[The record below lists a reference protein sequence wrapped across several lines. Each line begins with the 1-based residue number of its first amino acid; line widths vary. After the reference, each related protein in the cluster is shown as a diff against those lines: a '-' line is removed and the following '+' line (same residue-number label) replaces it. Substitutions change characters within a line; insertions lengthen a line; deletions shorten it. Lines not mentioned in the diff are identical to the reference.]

1 MRFNLSRKKLCQ
13 LLVVASYPAILVL
26 IWDYMMTLELSL
38 NQLFFEAVEERRSKL
53 YIHYSS
59 YASSVLACF
68 LYPIFGLLADVW
80 TGRYKAILIG
90 MVFCFLSWIIEGIGF
105 IIDNYHHNSVVLLAF
120 YGIAYF
126 FQYCGYT
133 CFTANII
140 QFNIDQLIGAS
151 ADELSTLIYWHTAVT
166 PAIYIFIYILLNLL
180 KHSFYVNMTIF
191 ITSGLAVSV
200 VLVSHSLFKYK
211 LEKVSLI
218 KNPIKLIIRVLCYA
232 RKHKYP
238 ENRSA
243 LTYWEEEAP
252 SRMDLGKKKYGG
264 PFTEEEVENVKTFFG
279 ILPFFMAILGFV
291 LSDCWFTLNI
301 DTNNLVLLSGL
312 QFSIC
317 SLIILFVYLF
327 FIRIFFYKFTVSM
340 LFRMSL
346 GLFLALI
353 VGISEMIVAK
363 LIQLDVTFFNT
374 NKTIYIYLLFLGISK
389 LLVTQTS
396 LEFIVA
402 QTPVQMRGMMV
413 GFWLAS
419 WNVGFIIN
427 SLIKFSFNCES
438 KMICTS
444 FFYYLTKNI
453 IIFVI
458 LILFVILA
466 RRYKYRVR
474 ENEVNIV
481 QIVDDHYQKYMEQEE
496 QFKRQDNDHFL
507 IRSTSTSYY

>member
-1 MRFNLSRKKLCQ
+1 MSRKKLCR
-13 LLVVASYPAILVL
+13 LLVIASYPAILVL
-26 IWDYMMTLELSL
+26 VWDYMMTLEFSL
-38 NQLFFEAVEERRSKL
+38 NQLFFKAFEEGRSKL

-59 YASSVLACF
+59 YASTVLACF
-68 LYPIFGLLADVW
+68 LYPTFGLLADVW
-80 TGRYKAILIG
+80 IGRYKAILLG

-105 IIDNYHHNSVVLLAF
+105 IIDNYHHSGVVLLVF

-166 PAIYIFIYILLNLL
+166 PVIYIIIYIILNLL
-180 KHSFYVNMTIF
+180 GHSFYVNMTIF
-191 ITSGLAVSV
+191 ITSGVAVSF

-211 LEKVSLI
+211 LEKASLI
-218 KNPIKLIIRVLCYA
+218 KNPVKLIVNVLFYA
-232 RKHKYP
+232 KKNKYP

-243 LTYWEEEAP
+243 LTYWEKEAP
-252 SRMDLGKKKYGG
+252 SRIDLGKRKYGG

-279 ILPFFMAILGFV
+279 ILPFFIAILGFV

-301 DTNNLVLLSGL
+301 DTNNLVLLSGI
-312 QFSIC
+312 QYSIC
-317 SLIILFVYLF
+317 SLIILFLYLF

-340 LFRMSL
+340 LSRMSL

-374 NKTIYIYLLFLGISK
+374 NKTTYIYLLFLGISK

-419 WNVGFIIN
+419 WDIGFLID
-427 SLIKFSFNCES
+427 SLIKLSFSCES
-438 KMICTS
+438 KTICTS
-444 FFYYLTKNI
+444 FFYYLTKNV

-458 LILFVILA
+458 LILFGILA
-466 RRYKYRVR
+466 KRYKYRVR
-474 ENEVNIV
+474 ENEVNIL
-481 QIVDDHYQKYMEQEE
+481 QIVEDHYQRYMEQED

-507 IRSTSTSYY
+507 ITSTSSYY